1 MIMTARASASKD
13 AGSASVEHTIVL
25 PAYLALLMLIV
36 QAAIY
41 FHAEHITAAAAS
53 EAAVTAGVE
62 GGTGDDGRTEAA
74 RILSATA
81 SGFLLK
87 PAVEVTRAPTLT
99 TVRISGRVVSLLPFV
114 HLTASSVAHG
124 PVEQLTAGAAP

>member
-1 MIMTARASASKD
+1 M
-13 AGSASVEHTIVL
+13 EHAIVL
-25 PAYLALLMLIV
+25 PAYMALLMLIV

-41 FHAEHITAAAAS
+41 FHAEHITAAAAA
-53 EAAVTAGVE
+53 EAVATAGVD
-62 GGTGDDGRTEAA
+62 GGTGDDGRVEAT

-87 PAVEVTRAPTLT
+87 PAVEVTRDPTLA
-99 TVRISGRVVSLLPFV
+99 TVRISGQVVSLLPFI

-124 PVEQLTAGAAP
+124 PVEKLTAGAVP

>member
-1 MIMTARASASKD
+1 MTDRTGTSRD
-13 AGSASVEHTIVL
+13 AGSASVEHAIVL
-25 PAYLALLMLIV
+25 PAYIALLMLIV
-36 QAAIY
+36 QAALY
-41 FHAEHITAAAAS
+41 FHAEHITAAAAA
-53 EAAVTAGVE
+53 ETAVTAGVD
-62 GGTGDDGRTEAA
+62 GGTGDDGRAEAT

-81 SGFLLK
+81 SGFLLH
-87 PAVEVTRAPTLT
+87 PSVEVTRAPTLT